1 MTTGA
6 EEGEMRCCRRL
17 VVAFFMAAQLA
28 GGEAPGGTI
37 DEIVGTW
44 RGSSVCVDRQA
55 APACTDEQVV
65 YEIRGRPGKPHMVTV
80 NADKIVDGKRVP
92 MGVLDFTHEAKSS
105 SWITEFDNPR
115 VREILAKHGW
125 FQTVLS
131 DLPHFTFLGLK
142 EKDLPKHGLKSVEAD
157 GQAFWIPN
165 VNPS

>member
-6 EEGEMRCCRRL
+6 EEGEMHCCRSL
-17 VVAFFMAAQLA
+17 VLAFFMAARLA

-115 VREILAKHGW
+115 VHALWRLAVSGPTMTGTMMLLPSK
-125 FQTVLS
+125 VVVRRM
-131 DLPHFTFLGLK
+131 DLRRSM
-142 EKDLPKHGLKSVEAD
+142 KSELYVHRAP
-157 GQAFWIPN
+157 GGRG
-165 VNPS
+165 